1 MSRRGEGGAFSA
13 NHNLRCPV
21 DCGSAIFGTFS
32 NLGRTFIASLGE
44 LPHHQTYGQAMASTQ
59 AVFGRVCDA
68 YVRHKRL
75 LLNLCPLG
83 EGLAGSVQCA
93 RSVRPP
99 KNFRRAL
106 NTPEPLGIS
115 GRCSPALPGQPDKD
129 HFLSL
134 THSLS
139 SSHPSTANISSE
151 AGCIKIV
158 RRHTPTHA
166 AYLW

>member
-1 MSRRGEGGAFSA
+1 MSRRGGWGIFREPQ
-13 NHNLRCPV
+13 LRCPV
-21 DCGSAIFGTFS
+21 DCGSAIFRTFS
-32 NLGRTFIASLGE
+32 NLGRTFMASLGE
-44 LPHHQTYGQAMASTQ
+44 LPHHQTCGQAMASTQ

-75 LLNLCPLG
+75 LLNLYPLG
-83 EGLAGSVQCA
+83 EGLAGVQCA

-106 NTPEPLGIS
+106 NTPAPLGIS

-129 HFLSL
+129 HPLSL